1 MEDVAV
7 AVTVKL
13 FYSFFIKMHDNLTC
27 CRADSQVLFHSLH
40 VSVKTQMACFF
51 CQPFVFFFF
60 VHSSSAA
67 LTCCE
72 AAKGQINPSVQEVQ
86 LFALTCWFTHCREG
100 SCKDLHSGLRHS
112 TETRTLSPPLPP
124 LFFSLSRWH
133 PNTNSHWVLEQL
145 SSRCS
150 DSLLITPSRIHAL
163 QIG

>member
-1 MEDVAV
+1 MEYVAV
-7 AVTVKL
+7 AVTVES
-13 FYSFFIKMHDNLTC
+13 FYSFFIKMHDNVTC

-51 CQPFVFFFF
+51 CQPFVFCFFCTAPALHWL
-60 VHSSSAA
+60 VVRLPKGKSTPRCRKSSFLLWPADS
-67 LTCCE
+67 LTAE
-72 AAKGQINPSVQEVQ
+72 TDRAKTFTPVWDTRLKQELSLL
-86 LFALTCWFTHCREG
+86 LF
-100 SCKDLHSGLRHS
+100 
-112 TETRTLSPPLPP
+112 PP
-124 LFFSLSRWH
+124 FFSLSRWH